1 MDALQPE
8 DPRLVGSYRMLH
20 RLGTGG
26 MGRVY
31 LGEAPDGAM
40 VAVKLIRAELAD
52 NPDFR
57 RRFAHEVA
65 AAKRVDGMFTARLI
79 DADPDGPQPWLVTA
93 YVAGPS
99 LADAVAD
106 SGPLPV
112 ETVRILAAGLAEGLG
127 AVHAAGIVHRD
138 LKPSNVLLARDGP
151 RIIDFGISRAAD
163 STWLTSHGGVMGSPG
178 FMSPEQAEGHPVGPP
193 SDIFS
198 LGSVLAFAASGRAPF
213 GSGSPS
219 ALLYRVVYS
228 SAALGHVP
236 TDLRPIIESCL
247 AKEPGSRPTTAD
259 LLAELGAPEPTHDWL
274 ARHAPFIRT
283 APFVRTAAANGARAS
298 SSAGA
303 TIVDQTRPSRISR
316 YTRYTHPWH
325 SKAAMAAWALVV
337 AITAGGTSA
346 AVVAGTGLA
355 SSPHHHTGRS
365 DETALPPPGPDQRK
379 QIEAMPGPRAV
390 VEEYF
395 DAVNGRDWGRVWQ
408 LGGAHLSPS
417 FHAMVTGYVR
427 TVSDEIRIVRVTG
440 DRVIVTLRAAE
451 TSGAVQYYRIEYT
464 VRNGVITAGTVLSSS
479 PATAVGHQAQPTPT
493 ITPSPAGSEHPAS
506 FVAAWPG
513 ARGSVKPRTTGN
525 TLVDLDVPSPG
536 SGNDLIG
543 YLGTGGLSI
552 PVADG
557 GGPVP

>member
-8 DPRLVGSYRMLH
+8 DPQLVGSYRLLR
-20 RLGTGG
+20 RLGAGG

-31 LGEAPDGAM
+31 LGESPDGAM

-65 AAKRVDGMFTARLI
+65 AAKRVSGIFTARVI

-112 ETVRILAAGLAEGLG
+112 EAVRILAAGLAEGLG

-163 STWLTSHGGVMGSPG
+163 STWLTSNGGVMGSPG
-178 FMSPEQAEGHPVGPP
+178 FMSPEQAEGHPVGRA

-236 TDLRPIIESCL
+236 AELRPIIERCL
-247 AKEPGSRPTTAD
+247 TKEPGSRPTTAD
-259 LLAELGAPEPTHDWL
+259 LLAELGTAEPAHDWL

-283 APFVRTAAANGARAS
+283 APFVRTAAVNGGRAS
-298 SSAGA
+298 SAASA
-303 TIVDQTRPSRISR
+303 TVVDQTRPSRISR

-325 SKAAMAAWALVV
+325 SRAAMAAWALAV
-337 AITAGGTSA
+337 AIAAGGTSA
-346 AVVAGTGLA
+346 AVVASTGLA
-355 SSPHHHTGRS
+355 ASPHHHADRS
-365 DETALPPPGPDQRK
+365 DATALPAAAPDQRK
-379 QIEAMPGPRAV
+379 QIEAIPGPRAV

-395 DAVNGRDWGRVWQ
+395 DAINARDWGRVWQ

-417 FHAMVTGYVR
+417 FHAMVTGYIGTVR
-427 TVSDEIRIVRVTG
+427 DEISIVRVTG
-440 DRVIVTLRAAE
+440 DRVIVTLRAAQAG
-451 TSGAVQYYRIEYT
+451 GAMQYYRIEYT
-464 VRNGVITAGTVLSSS
+464 VRNGVITAATVLSSS
-479 PATAVGHQAQPTPT
+479 AATATGLQAQPSPAITPT
-493 ITPSPAGSEHPAS
+493 PAGSEHPAS
-506 FVAAWPG
+506 LASGSPG
-513 ARGSVKPRTTGN
+513 DSVQPSAPGN
-525 TLVDLDVPSPG
+525 ALIYLDVPSPG
-536 SGNDLIG
+536 SGNDLVG
-543 YLGTGGLSI
+543 YLGTWGLSV
-552 PVADG
+552 PLGDG
-557 GGPVP
+557 GGPVA